1 VRANKSNPSSGIDP
15 IERSGEAERAYR
27 PDIDGLRALAILSV
41 VLYHAGVPGVTGGF
55 TGVDIFFVISGYLI
69 GGHIYAELR
78 AGCFSYLSFY
88 RRRAKRILPAYFA
101 VLAFILLAAL
111 LLLSPLEAA
120 QTARSAFAATLS
132 ASNILFWATA
142 NYFAAKTELNPV
154 LMTWS
159 LGVEEQFYAV
169 IPLLMVLLARIRR
182 NWLLPAVAVTCALSF
197 LFAWSLLGR
206 YPMMVFYTLPARAW
220 ELGAGVA
227 LAAAELNR
235 KGRPLPVPKP
245 SHPSRDCT
253 KRRSF
258 DSVAVA
264 TSLRMT
270 AKMGRPSHSTNRER
284 ASVELVS
291 LAGLASLLAPVF
303 LLTAATPFPGPAALP
318 SVLGAAMLI
327 AVPASWI
334 NRRLLSLPPL
344 VFIGKVS
351 YSWYLWHW
359 PLLALVRI
367 LYDGTPT
374 VEASLLTVAVALAV
388 AALSYYLI
396 EQPFRR
402 STRPPIP
409 LLLRYATVSLVLL
422 AACGVIWL
430 SHGLPRRFPGLA
442 RMEAAGESL
451 KIDPCLAGETGQP
464 NLTPACYDVSA
475 ARPLIALWGDSHAAA
490 LAPALRSAANA
501 RGYGFVELGKNSCT
515 PLTGATH
522 YIPRLPRLAAECLR
536 FNRTTLGL
544 ILGDR
549 RIRVV
554 ILAAAWA
561 APLHR
566 SWMDGWL
573 SADLAREPRV
583 PSLETSRRLYIESLS
598 ATIRAFEDAGKQV
611 IVLEDTPNFDFDPL
625 LKVRAARIPARRT
638 LARWLGIQGDPD
650 PGFAP
655 PAGDASIAAS
665 VSVLEETAAHLP
677 GVALLDPKPALC
689 PSSTQCAYRD
699 GESLLF
705 IDSSHLSPDGARR
718 ALRDLRLPAPD
729 R

>member
-1 VRANKSNPSSGIDP
+1 VRSNGAD
-15 IERSGEAERAYR
+15 RAYR
-27 PDIDGLRALAILSV
+27 SDIDGLRALAILSV
-41 VLYHAGVPGVTGGF
+41 ALYHAGVTGVSGGF

-159 LGVEEQFYAV
+159 LGVEEQFYVV

-182 NWLLPAVAVTCALSF
+182 NWLLPAVVATCALSF

-235 KGRPLPVPKP
+235 KSRALPAPAAPLL
-245 SHPSRDCT
+245 
-253 KRRSF
+253 
-258 DSVAVA
+258 
-264 TSLRMT
+264 SLI
-270 AKMGRPSHSTNRER
+270 
-284 ASVELVS
+284 
-291 LAGLASLLAPVF
+291 GLALLLAPVF

-318 SVLGAAMLI
+318 SVLGTALLI

-359 PLLALVRI
+359 PLLALLRI

-374 VEASLLTVAVALAV
+374 VAASLVVVAVALAV
-388 AALSYYLI
+388 AVLSYSLI

-409 LLLRYATVSLVLL
+409 LLLRYAAVSIVLL
-422 AACGVIWL
+422 AACGAIWM
-430 SHGLPRRFPGLA
+430 SHGLPRRFPALA
-442 RMEAAGESL
+442 RMESAGETL
-451 KIDPCLAGETGQP
+451 KADPCLAGETDQP
-464 NLTPACYDVSA
+464 NLTPVCYDASA
-475 ARPLIALWGDSHAAA
+475 ARPSVALWGDSHAAA
-490 LAPALRSAANA
+490 LAPALRAAANA

-522 YIPRLPRLAAECLR
+522 YIPRLPRLAEECLR
-536 FNRTTLGL
+536 FNRTVLGL
-544 ILGDR
+544 IAGDR

-561 APLHR
+561 APLYR

-573 SADLAREPRV
+573 SADLAREPQV
-583 PSLETSRRLYIESLS
+583 PSQEATRRLYLESLAAS
-598 ATIRAFEDAGKQV
+598 IRALEDAGKQV
-611 IVLEDTPNFDFDPL
+611 IVLEDTPNFDFDPM
-625 LKVRAARIPARRT
+625 LKVRTARIPARRA
-638 LARWLGIQGDPD
+638 LARWLGIQSDPD
-650 PGFAP
+650 PGVAA
-655 PAGDASIAAS
+655 PAGDAEIAAS
-665 VSVLEETAAHLP
+665 ISVLEETAARLP

-689 PSSTQCAYRD
+689 EISTQCAYRD

-705 IDSSHLSPDGARR
+705 TDSSHLSPDGARR
-718 ALRDLRLPAPD
+718 ALSGLRLPAPEK
-729 R
+729 

>member
-1 VRANKSNPSSGIDP
+1 VRAVNSNSSGGLDRP
-15 IERSGEAERAYR
+15 GSSDRSYRSG
-27 PDIDGLRALAILSV
+27 IDGLRALAILSV
-41 VLYHAGVPGVTGGF
+41 VLYHAGVPGIRGGF

-78 AGCFSYLSFY
+78 AGCFSYLNFY

-111 LLLSPLEAA
+111 VLLSPLEAA
-120 QTARSAFAATLS
+120 QTARSAFAATVS
-132 ASNILFWATA
+132 ASNVLFWATA

-182 NWLLPAVAVTCALSF
+182 NWLMPAVLATCALSF
-197 LFAWSLLGR
+197 VFAWSLLGR

-235 KGRPLPVPKP
+235 KRRPLPAPVAPTQAP
-245 SHPSRDCT
+245 SHPSR
-253 KRRSF
+253 KKSPQRHAAR
-258 DSVAVA
+258 V
-264 TSLRMT
+264 
-270 AKMGRPSHSTNRER
+270 GHPSHFTIREN
-284 ASVELVS
+284 ALVELVS
-291 LAGLASLLAPVF
+291 LGGLALMLAPVF
-303 LLTAATPFPGPAALP
+303 LLSAATAFPGPAALP
-318 SVLGAAMLI
+318 SVLGTAMVI

-334 NRRLLSLPPL
+334 NRRLLSLRPL
-344 VFIGKVS
+344 GFIGKVS

-374 VEASLLTVAVALAV
+374 VAASLLTVGAALAM

-409 LLLRYATVSLVLL
+409 LLVRYAAVSVALL
-422 AACGVIWL
+422 AASAIVWL
-430 SHGLPRRFPGLA
+430 SHGLPRRFPALA
-442 RMEAAGESL
+442 SMEAAGETI
-451 KIDPCLAGETGQP
+451 KADPCLAGETDRP

-475 ARPLIALWGDSHAAA
+475 ARPSAALWGDSHASA

-501 RGYGFVELGKNSCT
+501 QGYGFVELGKNSCT

-522 YIPRLPRLAAECLR
+522 YIPRLPRLAEECLR
-536 FNRTTLGL
+536 FNRTALGL
-544 ILGDR
+544 LQGDR

-561 APLHR
+561 APLYR
-566 SWMDGWL
+566 TWMDGWL

-583 PSLETSRRLYIESLS
+583 PSPEATRRLYLESLTAS
-598 ATIRAFEDAGKQV
+598 IHALEDAGKQV
-611 IVLEDTPNFDFDPL
+611 IVLEDTPNFDFDPM
-625 LKVRAARIPARRT
+625 LKVRTARIPARHA

-650 PGFAP
+650 PGIAL
-655 PAGDASIAAS
+655 PARDASIAAS
-665 VSVLEETAAHLP
+665 VSVLGEAVSHLP
-677 GVALLDPKPALC
+677 GVALRDPKPTLC
-689 PSSTQCAYRD
+689 QSSTQCAYRD

-718 ALRDLRLPAPD
+718 ALRDLQLPRA

>member
-1 VRANKSNPSSGIDP
+1 LNSQDRR
-15 IERSGEAERAYR
+15 ERSGGADSVYR

-88 RRRAKRILPAYFA
+88 RRRAKRILPAFFV

-111 LLLSPLEAA
+111 VLLSPMEAA

-182 NWLLPAVAVTCALSF
+182 NWLLPAVLAICALSF

-227 LAAAELNR
+227 LAAAEWNR
-235 KGRPLPVPKP
+235 KNRALPASELSWPSRKGKNEAKVGRPW
-245 SHPSRDCT
+245 HCII
-253 KRRSF
+253 
-258 DSVAVA
+258 
-264 TSLRMT
+264 
-270 AKMGRPSHSTNRER
+270 RED
-284 ASVELVS
+284 ALVEPLS
-291 LAGLASLLAPVF
+291 LAGVAFMLAPVF
-303 LLTAATPFPGPAALP
+303 LLSAATPFPGPAALP
-318 SVLGAAMLI
+318 SVLGTALLI

-334 NRRLLSLPPL
+334 NSRLLSLPPL
-344 VFIGKVS
+344 VFVGKVS

-359 PLLALVRI
+359 PLLALLRI
-367 LYDGTPT
+367 LYDGTPP
-374 VEASLLTVAVALAV
+374 VAASLLAVTAAFV
-388 AALSYYLI
+388 IAALSYFVI

-402 STRPPIP
+402 STQPPIP
-409 LLLRYATVSLVLL
+409 LLFRYAAVSAVLL
-422 AACGVIWL
+422 AVCAAVWL
-430 SHGLPRRFPGLA
+430 SHGLPRRFPALA
-442 RMEAAGESL
+442 RMEAAGETL
-451 KIDPCLAGETGQP
+451 KADPCLAAETDRP
-464 NLTPACYDVSA
+464 DLTAACYDASA
-475 ARPLIALWGDSHAAA
+475 TRPSVALWGDSHAAA

-501 RGYGFVELGKNSCT
+501 EGYGFVELEKNSCP

-544 ILGDR
+544 LEGDR
-549 RIRVV
+549 QIRVV
-554 ILAAAWA
+554 ILAAAWS
-561 APLHR
+561 APFYR

-573 SADLAREPRV
+573 SADLAREPQV
-583 PSLETSRRLYIESLS
+583 PSLEATHRLYLESLTAS
-598 ATIRAFEDAGKQV
+598 IRALEDAGKQV
-611 IVLEDTPNFDFDPL
+611 IVLEDTPNFDFDPM
-625 LKVRAARIPARRT
+625 LKVRTARIPARRALT
-638 LARWLGIQGDPD
+638 RWLGIQNDPD
-650 PGFAP
+650 PGVAP
-655 PAGDASIAAS
+655 PAADPQIADS
-665 VSVLEETAAHLP
+665 VFVLEETAAHLP
-677 GVALLDPKPALC
+677 GAALFDPKPALC
-689 PSSTQCAYRD
+689 QSSAQCAYRD
-699 GESLLF
+699 GESPLF

-718 ALRDLRLPAPD
+718 ALRDLRLPAISAPD
-729 R
+729 KPAPN

>member
-1 VRANKSNPSSGIDP
+1 MRAANSNPSGGLDRPSSSD
-15 IERSGEAERAYR
+15 RAYR
-27 PDIDGLRALAILSV
+27 SDIDGLRALAILGV

-78 AGCFSYLSFY
+78 AGCFSYLNFY

-111 LLLSPLEAA
+111 VLLSPMEAA

-132 ASNILFWATA
+132 ASNVLFWATA

-182 NWLLPAVAVTCALSF
+182 NWLLPAVLATCALSF
-197 LFAWSLLGR
+197 VFAWSLLGR

-235 KGRPLPVPKP
+235 KRRPLSVPEASTP
-245 SHPSRDCT
+245 ESSHPSR
-253 KRRSF
+253 KKSPRRPAARVGHPLQSTIQR
-258 DSVAVA
+258 SALVEL
-264 TSLRMT
+264 TSLT
-270 AKMGRPSHSTNRER
+270 
-284 ASVELVS
+284 
-291 LAGLASLLAPVF
+291 GLALMLAPVF
-303 LLTAATPFPGPAALP
+303 LLTPATPFPGPAALP
-318 SVLGAAMLI
+318 SVLGTAVLI
-327 AVPASWI
+327 AVPTSWI
-334 NRRLLSLPPL
+334 NRHLLSLRPL

-367 LYDGTPT
+367 LYDGTPPRA
-374 VEASLLTVAVALAV
+374 ASLLTVAAALAV
-388 AALSYYLI
+388 AALSYSFI

-409 LLLRYATVSLVLL
+409 LLMRYAAVSLVLL
-422 AACGVIWL
+422 AACAAIWL
-430 SHGLPRRFPGLA
+430 GHGLPRRFPALA
-442 RMEAAGESL
+442 KMEAAGEAL
-451 KIDPCLAGETGQP
+451 KADPCLAGETDRP
-464 NLTPACYDVSA
+464 NLTPACYDASA
-475 ARPLIALWGDSHAAA
+475 ARPSVALWGDSHAAA

-501 RGYGFVELGKNSCT
+501 QGYGFVEMGKNSCT
-515 PLTGATH
+515 PLAGATH
-522 YIPRLPRLAAECLR
+522 YIPRLPLLAAECLR
-536 FNRTTLGL
+536 FNRTVLGL
-544 ILGDR
+544 IAGDH

-561 APLHR
+561 APLYR

-573 SADLAREPRV
+573 SADLAREPQV
-583 PSLETSRRLYIESLS
+583 PTPEATRRLYLESLTAS
-598 ATIRAFEDAGKQV
+598 IRALEDAGKQV
-611 IVLEDTPNFDFDPL
+611 IVLEDTPNFDFDPML
-625 LKVRAARIPARRT
+625 RVRTARIPARRALT
-638 LARWLGIQGDPD
+638 RWLGIQGNPD
-650 PGFAP
+650 PGIAL
-655 PAGDASIAAS
+655 PAGDANIAAS
-665 VSVLEETAAHLP
+665 VSVLEEAAAHLP
-677 GVALLDPKPALC
+677 GVALLDPKPSLC
-689 PSSTQCAYRD
+689 EFSTQCAYRD
-699 GESLLF
+699 GESLLL

-718 ALRDLRLPAPD
+718 ALRNLQLPAPD